1 MKKILMIAF
10 VALATSLC
18 LTGCGKDNDK
28 DNDKAS
34 MENTRWTGST
44 SIDMGQMMMAAMS
57 MQGVDIPATVQ
68 NLLNGKLNVSIDIL
82 VEYKDASNGTLN
94 AQVIV
99 PDNVSTILS
108 TISTLMP
115 DLPISEWQEMF
126 DELQDENLNAN
137 FTYTFD
143 GKKGV
148 MTLIA
153 GDDEDYGDEDY
164 DEEYP
169 DEEEEGDT
177 INFSRN
183 GSTLTLE
190 VDDAE
195 AAETL
200 GASNIVLTLVD

>member
-18 LTGCGKDNDK
+18 LTGCGKDND
-28 DNDKAS
+28 NDKAS
-34 MENTRWTGST
+34 MENTRWSGST

-68 NLLNGKLNVSIDIL
+68 NLLNGKLNISVNIL
-82 VEYKDASNGTLN
+82 VDYKDASNGTMN
-94 AQVIV
+94 AEFVV
-99 PDNVSTILS
+99 PDNVNTILS

-115 DLPISEWQEMF
+115 NLPISEWEEMIA
-126 DELQDENLNAN
+126 ELQDENLNAA

-148 MTLIA
+148 MTMIA
-153 GDDEDYGDEDY
+153 GDDEDY

-169 DEEEEGDT
+169 DEEYPDEEEEDTT

-195 AAETL
+195 AAEMF
-200 GASNIVLTLVD
+200 GSSNIVLTLVD